1 MRLLPFCLIG
11 LIACSSGSTAFFP
24 SLDAGDAETFNS
36 VADQQT
42 VEPFIDT
49 KLSKDSIQA
58 GASVTV
64 TCTGNGFDRK
74 DVRIDIFVPQ
84 EDTSQDETFA
94 PSASLP
100 DGVTLDGFTVTV
112 TKAGYYGVRC
122 YTADLALYDEEPSPL
137 TVTPAT
143 PVRIETFLD
152 RTEIKAGEWIQA
164 TCEAFDRFDNKITSG
179 FSLSVT
185 PPDGVKVSGLSA
197 QLTRAVRHRVACEIP
212 SAYLADTTPVEV
224 VVTPNIPKKI
234 YTYVTPSEFKAG
246 GQAEIECVAT
256 DAYENKVPD
265 LPMSVALPAQLTI
278 LGKTITG
285 VVAGIYTVKCVPET
299 IPWRYFQIFGVT
311 VTVKPGDPSELV
323 LKVVPDREFYSVGSK
338 IDVIATILDEYQ
350 NIVPDASVAPPTI
363 SPPNGIEPSPTNP
376 LKTFIL
382 REEGIYIMTFRVMNF
397 PEVSNEIMIK
407 VEGSGPLI
415 TILYPERGATIQG
428 KPSVTV
434 VGTVNDDVTGIASFT
449 INGIEVPRAN
459 IKPDGTFT
467 FILNPHQGMNMID
480 ARVVNGAGMES
491 RVRQSYYFS
500 FAYYPVDASQPE
512 KGMVH
517 NSVRVFLHRD
527 FFDDGDHDPNRPDDL
542 ATILEN
548 MVVSLDINSMIPNP
562 VAEQGPYKVYIRNVR
577 FDRPTLNISL
587 FDGGMWLYVRIPNLR
602 MNVYLE
608 GECNFIID
616 WCPDFSGSVRIDTV
630 TVTTK
635 VLVWTGSD
643 KKVHARMQ
651 DADASLEGIDVNID
665 GLIGWLFGWLI
676 DILVNSFASDIEKAV
691 EQQLGDLVNDTIEDL
706 FAKFEINETFEI
718 PPLIGNQSANIGV
731 LVRPQDLTMMAKGM
745 KLSME
750 GSIYAPRGVSHDVL
764 GSISRANCLSMTPS
778 SFSLPERSE
787 LEFAAFDDLINE
799 ALFSVWWSGTL
810 NMTITQD
817 LLGDVDLSEYG
828 VTDLNVALDFYLPP
842 ILTDCNQAQ
851 NLQAQVGDL
860 YADVSLKFNGIP
872 LRIGVFVYAIASVD
886 LSTVPNPNGGND
898 IAITLLNID
907 MLEFDF
913 VSIMACPEDQPCQ
926 DMSSLKDVLEKLI
939 KENLLPSLLEDYV
952 GKTLFTF
959 EIPTI
964 DLSTLDPTLPSVE
977 LRFAIERLYRDQ
989 GFTVARGHLE

>member
-1 MRLLPFCLIG
+1 MRLLSLSLIG
-11 LIACSSGSTAFFP
+11 LIACSSGSTAFYP
-24 SLDAGDAETFNS
+24 SLDASDNDAS
-36 VADQQT
+36 SSDADEQ
-42 VEPFIDT
+42 VEKPSIDT
-49 KLSKDSIQA
+49 ILSKDSIEA

-64 TCTGNGFDRK
+64 TCTGTGFDRK

-84 EDTSQDETFA
+84 EGASQDETFA
-94 PSASLP
+94 PSPALP
-100 DGVTLDGFTVTV
+100 QGVTMDGFKITI

-122 YTADLALYDEEPSPL
+122 YTADLSLHDETPAPL

-143 PVRIETFLD
+143 PVRIETSLD
-152 RTEIKAGEWIQA
+152 RTQIKAGEWIQA

-179 FSLSVT
+179 FALSVA
-185 PPDGVKVSGLSA
+185 PSDGVKVSDLSA
-197 QLTRAVRHRVACEIP
+197 QLTRAVRHQVACEIP
-212 SAYLADTTPVEV
+212 SAYLVDTTPVEV
-224 VVTPNIPKKI
+224 IVAPNIPKKI
-234 YTYVTPSEFKAG
+234 YTHVTPSEFKAG

-265 LPMSVALPAQLTI
+265 LPMSVALPPQLTI
-278 LGKTITG
+278 LGKTISG

-299 IPWRYFQIFGVT
+299 IPWRYFQLFGVT
-311 VTVKPGDPSELV
+311 VTVKPGDPAQLL

-338 IDVIATILDEYQ
+338 IDVIATILDAYQ
-350 NIVPDASVAPPTI
+350 NVVPDASVAPPTI
-363 SPPNGIEPSPTNP
+363 SPPTGIEPSPTNP
-376 LKTFIL
+376 LRTFIL
-382 REEGIYIMTFRVMNF
+382 RAEGIYIMTFRVINF
-397 PEVSNEIMIK
+397 PEVSNEITIK

-449 INGIEVPRAN
+449 INGIEVPRTN

-491 RVRQSYYFS
+491 RVRQSYYFYY
-500 FAYYPVDASQPE
+500 AYYPVDANQPE

-517 NSVRVFLHRD
+517 NSVRAFLLRD
-527 FFDDGDHDPNRPDDL
+527 FFDDGDHDPNHPDDL

-548 MVVSLDINSMIPNP
+548 MIVGLNINSMIPNP

-577 FDRPTLNISL
+577 FDRPALSISL
-587 FDGGMWLYVRIPNLR
+587 FDGGMWIYVRIPNLR
-602 MNVYLE
+602 MDVFLE

-616 WCPDFSGSVRIDTV
+616 WCPDFSGHVTVDMV

-635 VLVWTGSD
+635 VLVWMGND
-643 KKVHARMQ
+643 KKIHAQMQ
-651 DADASLEGIDVNID
+651 SADASLDGIHVDID
-665 GLIGWLFGWLI
+665 GLVGALLGWLI
-676 DILVNSFASDIEKAV
+676 DILVDNFKSDIEKAV
-691 EQQLGDLVNDTIEDL
+691 EQQLGDLVNNTIEDL
-706 FAKFEINETFEI
+706 FAKFEINQTFEI

-731 LVRPQDLTMMAKGM
+731 LVRPQDLTVMARGM

-787 LEFAAFDDLINE
+787 VEFAAFDDLINE

-810 NMTITQD
+810 NMTIGKD
-817 LLGDVDLSEYG
+817 LLQDVDLSQYG
-828 VTDLNVALDFYLPP
+828 VSDLNVALDFYLPP
-842 ILTDCNQAQ
+842 ILTDCNQAG

-860 YADVSLKFNGIP
+860 YADVTLKFNGIP
-872 LRIGVFVYAIASVD
+872 MRVGVFVYAIASVE
-886 LSTVPNPNGGND
+886 LSAVPNPNGGND
-898 IAITLLNID
+898 IAITLLGID

-939 KENLLPSLLEDYV
+939 KENLLPSLLQDYV

-964 DLSTLDPTLPSVE
+964 DLSTLDPSLPSVE
-977 LRFAIERLYRDQ
+977 LRLAIERLYRDQ
-989 GFTVARGHLE
+989 GFTVVRGHLQ